1 MVLSWKVSLKIYH
14 VSPKTFLEFLIS
26 HGVFC
31 RNSLLQTF
39 SLHSSSKVYAKVNKL
54 MIYLLTA
61 HEADL
66 QEHKRDIA
74 KRAQPSVLCIALVF

>member
-31 RNSLLQTF
+31 RNSLLMF
-39 SLHSSSKVYAKVNKL
+39 SLHSSSKVYTKVNKL
-54 MIYLLTA
+54 MIYLLIA
-61 HEADL
+61 DEADL
-66 QEHKRDIA
+66 QELKWDIT
-74 KRAQPSVLCIALVF
+74 KRA

>member
-14 VSPKTFLEFLIS
+14 FSPKTFLEFLIS

-31 RNSLLQTF
+31 RNSLLTF
-39 SLHSSSKVYAKVNKL
+39 SLHSSSKVYTKVNKL
-54 MIYLLTA
+54 MIYLLIA
-61 HEADL
+61 NEADL

-74 KRAQPSVLCIALVF
+74 KRAQPSVLCIVLVF